1 MIILVIILVLFGS
14 YYLVTGDDPLG
25 LFTEQAPS
33 TPSAVVESEGD
44 WWHVYF
50 TDPQSQNFEPGSVT
64 LSGTIPE
71 KLIEHINRAERTI
84 HIASFEFNLTPVAE
98 ALIAAHERGIEV
110 QWVTDDEHGIEADT
124 EEGNGQ
130 FAMLKKAGIAVRDDG
145 RSALMHNK
153 FWIFDEHTVWTGSTN
168 ITING
173 NFRNNNNVLTIE
185 VPEVAQIYER
195 EFTEMWNGAFGP
207 TSPSTWEDQSVYV
220 NDTEVQVLFAAEDD
234 VISKLIPLISDAQRT
249 LRFMAFSFT
258 HDEMGTMILNRA
270 ESGVDVQGIFETR
283 GSETAYSEMPRL
295 YCAGVSVRQDGNP
308 GTFHHK
314 VLIIDEQIL
323 VTGSLNFSVNAN
335 ESNDENVIIIHEP
348 NLAAQYLQE
357 FERRW
362 SEATEPDQADMNCQA
377 WQDEAPA
384 QRKSTGD

>member
-1 MIILVIILVLFGS
+1 
-14 YYLVTGDDPLG
+14 
-25 LFTEQAPS
+25 
-33 TPSAVVESEGD
+33 
-44 WWHVYF
+44 
-50 TDPQSQNFEPGSVT
+50 
-64 LSGTIPE
+64 
-71 KLIEHINRAERTI
+71 
-84 HIASFEFNLTPVAE
+84 VAE
-98 ALIAAHERGIEV
+98 ALIAAHERGVEV

-124 EEGNGQ
+124 EEGHGQ
-130 FAMLKKAGIAVRDDG
+130 FAMLEKAGIEVQDDE

-153 FWIFDEHTVWTGSTN
+153 FWIFDAHTVWTGSTN
-168 ITING
+168 VTING
-173 NFRNNNNVLTIE
+173 NFRNNNNVLIVE
-185 VPEVAQIYER
+185 IPEVATIYER

-220 NDTEVQVLFAAEDD
+220 NDTKVQVLFAAEDD
-234 VISKLIPLISDAQRT
+234 VISKLIPLINDAQRT

-258 HDEMGTMILNRA
+258 YDEMGTMILNRA
-270 ESGVDVQGIFETR
+270 ESGVDVRGIFETR

-348 NLAAQYLQE
+348 NLAAQYLRE

-362 SEATEPDQADMNCQA
+362 PEAREPDQADMNCQSR
-377 WQDEAPA
+377 QDQA
-384 QRKSTGD
+384 S